1 VAETPGFAKYEET
14 EMAAHSAIAPRV
26 PSVRQNFESAIAI
39 VARFV
44 RSENVSRKEA
54 EHAVEYLETRPMKV
68 GDVQRAL
75 GVKSPTTIKKWI
87 AAGRFPGAMLVNR
100 QWRIPSVE
108 VYAMRDAG
116 QRAAELTLLGGP
128 QPFGEYEG
136 DPFEDLI

>member
-1 VAETPGFAKYEET
+1 
-14 EMAAHSAIAPRV
+14 MAAHSAIAPRV